1 MIFLN
6 VILLSLKVLTL
17 VLINAILNN
26 SPIPKIVLL
35 AILLCLLFLLIKYP
49 RPLNSGEELIK
60 RYKIYNRYDLIFC
73 QVMISLYIIIFIICI
88 VALRFYNIHREVNIK
103 ELIFKFYDYL
113 SQFSFLEN
121 ILNIGLICVFILSYM
136 LLLYKII
143 KYLKKFLVQFH
154 IYYSGF
160 EKGTIEE
167 KAYQR
172 FIAEFPT
179 VLTVNCKID
188 SFIDPMVDKFYTW
201 FFPNKKFFPIN
212 LLKYYSKIL
221 RYGHYCILLYC
232 FLYDMFF
239 YNYTLHYVFICL
251 PFVFLY
257 DIYVKFSNFIENINV
272 EWDYVINHF
281 LYSDNLEEFDEETIW
296 LVDEFVSKKMIRILL
311 VKYLHGGL
319 NYNNINDKEP

>member
-6 VILLSLKVLTL
+6 VILLSLKVLTI

-60 RYKIYNRYDLIFC
+60 RYKIYNRYDLILC

-103 ELIFKFYDYL
+103 ELIFKFYNYL
-113 SQFSFLEN
+113 LQFSFLEN
-121 ILNIGLICVFILSYM
+121 ILNIALICVFIVSYI
-136 LLLYKII
+136 LLLYKVI

-154 IYYSGF
+154 IYYSGI

-172 FIAEFPT
+172 FIQDFKNTRRISWE
-179 VLTVNCKID
+179 LNSLLNEIYK
-188 SFIDPMVDKFYTW
+188 W
-201 FFPNKKFFPIN
+201 LFPNKIFYIN
-212 LLKYYSKIL
+212 LITYFDRILKYW
-221 RYGHYCILLYC
+221 HYCLLLLFFIYDIL
-232 FLYDMFF
+232 F